1 MSTFLELCALLATR
15 SGAVGTAPAAVTG
28 QTGRQAKCVDW
39 VMNAWTLIQN
49 DLPEANWLQG
59 EVSAVSLTI
68 STMSYS
74 ATALGVATRFGS
86 WKGDRMV
93 DGLAYR
99 PWTIYNNS
107 IGQSDETVLREI
119 TYQQWRV
126 NYDRNTHT
134 ATRPLYY
141 AMAPDDTMRFGPK
154 PDIAYKV
161 RGEYQKS
168 PQVLAANGDIPEMPT
183 RFHET
188 IVWRA
193 IMLIAGHDESDP
205 AYNQASAKYGENMLA
220 IMRDCLPKITIGG
233 NALA

>member
-1 MSTFLELCALLATR
+1 MSTFLQLCALLATR
-15 SGAVGTAPAAVTG
+15 SGAIGTAPTTVVG
-28 QTGRQAKCVDW
+28 QTGRQGKCVDW
-39 VMNAWTLIQN
+39 IMNAWTLIQN

-74 ATALGVATRFGS
+74 ATALGVSSRFAS

-99 PWTIYNNS
+99 PWTIYDNS
-107 IGQSDETVLREI
+107 IGQADETVLTQI
-119 TYQQWRV
+119 TYQDWRAT
-126 NYDRNTHT
+126 YDRNTHD

-141 AMAPDDTMRFGPK
+141 ALAPDDTIRFGPK

-161 RGEYQKS
+161 RGEYVKT
-168 PQVLAANGDIPEMPT
+168 PQVLAVDADTPEMPA
-183 RFHET
+183 RFHEA

-193 IMLIAGHDESDP
+193 IMLMAGHDESDQ
-205 AYNQASAKYGENMLA
+205 AYNQASAKYGELMLA
-220 IMRDCLPKITIGG
+220 IMRDTLPRITIGG